1 MISLSQ
7 VASYLKEHDHFH
19 IYLHAYPDG
28 DTIGSGLALC
38 YALRS
43 LGKKANVLC
52 SHPIPNSYFFI
63 TDSYEDMDFEPQTLI
78 TTDVASLT
86 LLGKLGEE
94 LEGKIDLAIDHHG
107 TNQLFANTT
116 YVDASA
122 ASNAQIILQLLDQL
136 EVPLNGYLADC
147 IYTGVS
153 TDTGC
158 FKHTN
163 TDAAC
168 HLVAARLMEAG
179 AQVEI
184 INQYMFDTKS
194 RSRIAIEKSILDS
207 LEFFCDDAVAFITV
221 TKAMRDKAGIADGE
235 LEGIT
240 SIPRSVEGVQIGC
253 TLRETDS
260 GTFKVSIRSRAGL
273 NAADICAK
281 FGGGGH
287 PCAAGCSFTCSLQEV
302 KAALL
307 TECQKTLEAA
317 Q

>member
-7 VASYLKEHDHFH
+7 VAAYLKEQDNFH

-28 DTIGSGLALC
+28 DTIGSGYALC

-43 LGKKANVLC
+43 LGKKANVVC
-52 SHPIPNSYFFI
+52 AHPIPSSYFFI
-63 TDSYEDMDFEPQTLI
+63 TDSYEDMDFEPQTLV
-78 TTDVASLT
+78 TTDVASIS
-86 LLGKLGEE
+86 LLGSLGEG
-94 LEGKIDLAIDHHG
+94 LENKIHLAIDHHG
-107 TNQLFANTT
+107 TNQLFAKES
-116 YVDASA
+116 YVDSSA
-122 ASNAQIILQLLDQL
+122 ASNAQIILNVLDEL
-136 EVPLNGYLADC
+136 EIPLNGYLANC
-147 IYTGVS
+147 IYTGLS

-163 TDAAC
+163 TNAAC

-179 AQVEI
+179 AQVDL

-194 RSRIAIEKSILDS
+194 RSRIEIEKSILDS
-207 LEFFCDDAVAFITV
+207 LEFFEDGAVAFITV
-221 TKAMRDKAGIADGE
+221 TKAMRQAAGIADGE

-253 TLRETDS
+253 TLRENDQ
-260 GTFKVSIRSRAGL
+260 GTFKVSVRSRGGI
-273 NAADICAK
+273 NAANICAN

-287 PCAAGCSFTCSLQEV
+287 PCAAGCSFDCSLEEV
-302 KAALL
+302 KTALL
-307 TECQKTLEAA
+307 AQCRKALEDV